1 MRLVLFERKRLKHM
15 FKAVCYTNNARLPLL
30 KVDELSQIA
39 VVIFINPLSVNSTK
53 WSNTLKKFLGCFQ
66 ILIVSQYFRN
76 ATVDK
81 IFIKAEKLFFVT
93 TMHLTGDM
101 QLSKLL
107 TAFIQC
113 FNLRRPYNISLF
125 DTLKCF
131 ESFFSYSCSVV
142 NCFNIME
149 NNYIT

>member
-39 VVIFINPLSVNSTK
+39 VAIFINPLSVNSTK

-101 QLSKLL
+101 
-107 TAFIQC
+107 
-113 FNLRRPYNISLF
+113 
-125 DTLKCF
+125 
-131 ESFFSYSCSVV
+131 
-142 NCFNIME
+142 
-149 NNYIT
+149 